1 MDSYSAF
8 GYDYNEILLIDRSG
22 KHVCIVYYLD
32 ELENIFESDFVD
44 VYGIP
49 IDTSSYESKSGKNY
63 KNLYPRRKLFQKGE
77 VNLKEKSL

>member
-44 VYGIP
+44 VYGIS
-49 IDTSSYESKSGKNY
+49 IDTSSYESKSGKTIKTCILAGNY
-63 KNLYPRRKLFQKGE
+63 FKKVK
-77 VNLKEKSL
+77 